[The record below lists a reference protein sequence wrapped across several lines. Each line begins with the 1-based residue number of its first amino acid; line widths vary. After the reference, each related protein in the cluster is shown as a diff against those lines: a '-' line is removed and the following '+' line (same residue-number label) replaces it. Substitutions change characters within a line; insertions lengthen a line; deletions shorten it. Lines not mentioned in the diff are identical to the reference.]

1 MTILNL
7 RIWEHLLSLESH
19 CKEHCIL
26 CECVCDSTPGLIR
39 MEVPTDWCPFYFI
52 DLYNELDT

>member
-26 CECVCDSTPGLIR
+26 CECVCAIPHQDYKDGSA
-39 MEVPTDWCPFYFI
+39 
-52 DLYNELDT
+52 N